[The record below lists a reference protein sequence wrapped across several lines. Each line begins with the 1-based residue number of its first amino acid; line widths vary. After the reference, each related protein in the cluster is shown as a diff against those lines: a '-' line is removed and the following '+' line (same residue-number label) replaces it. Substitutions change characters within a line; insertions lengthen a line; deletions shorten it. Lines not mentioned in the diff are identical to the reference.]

1 MAPRIVFEQEL
12 KVLKEKVM
20 AMGKYAESSY
30 NSLVEAVEGQDNKM
44 LETLL
49 DNDRQIID
57 MQRSIEAKCLILITT
72 QQPVAGDLRTISAAL
87 KVVTDIER
95 VGDHVSDM
103 AELFLRME
111 QGYSISEQEPK
122 IISMMKEASAMLS
135 MAVSAFVEM
144 DVVKAQEVIDRD
156 DIVDDYFNQVKEEM
170 MESIRTQNPDADKVV
185 DLLMIA
191 KYLEKVGD
199 HAVNIGEW
207 TIFQVTGEMEQ
218 VRIM

>member
-170 MESIRTQNPDADKVV
+170 MESIRTQNPEDRKSVV
-185 DLLMIA
+185 
-191 KYLEKVGD
+191 
-199 HAVNIGEW
+199 
-207 TIFQVTGEMEQ
+207 
-218 VRIM
+218 

>member
-12 KVLKEKVM
+12 KALKEKVM
-20 AMGKYAESSY
+20 AMGLYAESSY
-30 NSLVEAVEGQDNKM
+30 NSLLQAVEEQDDKT
-44 LETLL
+44 LEVLL
-49 DNDRQIID
+49 DNDRQMTD

-72 QQPVAGDLRTISAAL
+72 QQPVARDLRTVSAAL

-111 QGYSISEQEPK
+111 QGYSIAEQEPK
-122 IISMMKEASAMLS
+122 IICMMKEASAMLS

-156 DIVDDYFNQVKEEM
+156 DVVDDYFNQVKEEM

-207 TIFQVTGEMEQ
+207 TIFQATGEVEQ
-218 VRIM
+218 VRII